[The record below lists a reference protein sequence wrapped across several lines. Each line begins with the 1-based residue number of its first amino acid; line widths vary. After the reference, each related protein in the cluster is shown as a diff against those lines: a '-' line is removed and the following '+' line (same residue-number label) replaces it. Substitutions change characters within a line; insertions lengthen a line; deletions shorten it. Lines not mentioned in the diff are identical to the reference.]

1 MIRRCVVDVLLGI
14 YIALLIVPAAIMT
27 SGESVVGTQVAVVVG
42 GGVGIA
48 AVGALAA
55 RSVDNLIDRLCS
67 VPISSVIIL
76 LPFAYLAYLVFA
88 TEPGSTAE
96 LAALIGVLG
105 VVPGGV
111 SLFVGDWLRVRWLC
125 EQSTEIVTVTVGDP
139 DGSEWKQLRF
149 AAAAIAGIAL
159 AAAGGATLLTGEE
172 RFSTLAGSLGGLSAL
187 LLLAG
192 DDSTEL
198 TVTDTGVQSYQSFVV
213 WEDLDGY
220 RLTDDSLV
228 LVRSA
233 WYLPDR
239 QFDREAISDESAL
252 LNGVSTYL
260 PRLNEEGERMD
271 KKIES
276 YC

>member
-192 DDSTEL
+192 DDGTEL